1 MAVGPNDFSQ
11 DALSEKA
18 LTLRLEEDI
27 DRQLA
32 DSDRTAP
39 TADLVV
45 SNPLPSRVEAQVRS
59 RYLEAGWGE
68 VTFKRVSE
76 GSASTHYAVAFR
88 R

>member
-1 MAVGPNDFSQ
+1 MAIGPDDISQ

-39 TADLVV
+39 PADLALQ
-45 SNPLPSRVEAQVRS
+45 NPLPSGVEAELRR

-68 VTFKRVSE
+68 VAFTRAAE
-76 GSASTHYAVAFR
+76 NPGSTRYPVTFR